1 MRQPPTLDFVSESAS
16 AGWSD
21 RDIAKLLGFRRF
33 ADFEALLK
41 ERPAIKQAIQRGRE
55 RFIAT
60 VTRGTEGFADHIRT
74 VSAMVEG

>member
-33 ADFEALLK
+33 ADFRALVK
-41 ERPAIKQAIQRGRE
+41 ARPAIKQAIRRGRE
-55 RFIAT
+55 RFVAGLNGGQDGKSN
-60 VTRGTEGFADHIRT
+60 R
-74 VSAMVEG
+74 